1 MMNQNRMKR
10 LVLLVSALA
19 MAAQLSACSSGAPAE
34 TTPKA
39 SESGTQPTTP
49 PETSSTQPGG
59 TIADITVAPPETSGL
74 PVVID
79 TTSDTPVSVFET
91 TTGVQTSGQDTQ
103 NVDTTPIDTGAVLVI
118 GNSAM
123 EHYYGVD
130 SALESYAGTVSSIKQ
145 QLPDVNVYAM
155 FCPSAVEFC
164 APAKYQAG
172 TRSQQRAMNV
182 IYNALQNGAVGVD
195 TWSELNQHS
204 SEYLY
209 FRTDHHWTQ
218 RGAYYAYVA
227 FCKAAGFTPHDLSE
241 YETGI
246 VENFVGT
253 MSIYAKDYASR
264 FYNNPDSVEYFRP
277 INPSTMTV
285 YSTPAMTN
293 GSPRAV
299 VASQESAD
307 KMSRGAKYS
316 MFISGDNP
324 ISHIVSDTIK
334 NGRVCIVTKESYGNA
349 LVPFLTDHFE
359 EIYVIDPRQFNTD
372 GKPSLNLISFA
383 KEHGATDVVCVN
395 AAVLLPG
402 INKYLKKMI

>member
-19 MAAQLSACSSGAPAE
+19 MAAQLAACSSGAPAE

-195 TWSELNQHS
+195 TWAAEEVLLLKTRYPDLKLYAAVPYKNQYARLYNWQK
-204 SEYLY
+204 ERY
-209 FRTDHHWTQ
+209 FRILSRCEKVFLISEDYHKSCFYQ
-218 RGAYYAYVA
+218 RNA
-227 FCKAAGFTPHDLSE
+227 FMVNHATVIISVYDGGRGGTANTIALAEKK
-241 YETGI
+241 GI
-246 VENFVGT
+246 D
-253 MSIYAKDYASR
+253 IY
-264 FYNNPDSVEYFRP
+264 N
-277 INPSTMTV
+277 INPNV
-285 YSTPAMTN
+285 EP
-293 GSPRAV
+293 
-299 VASQESAD
+299 
-307 KMSRGAKYS
+307 
-316 MFISGDNP
+316 
-324 ISHIVSDTIK
+324 VSF
-334 NGRVCIVTKESYGNA
+334 Y
-349 LVPFLTDHFE
+349 
-359 EIYVIDPRQFNTD
+359 
-372 GKPSLNLISFA
+372 
-383 KEHGATDVVCVN
+383 
-395 AAVLLPG
+395 
-402 INKYLKKMI
+402 